1 MRSIGRKLNLEQ
13 LRKTYGGPPV
23 LEDISLEIPAGCFCT
38 LLGASG
44 SGKSTLLKL
53 IAGFETP
60 DAGRVLVDGQD
71 IAPIPVRKRNFGM
84 VFQNFAL
91 FPHMSAAQNVAFG
104 LEMRGLRRRDITAR
118 VREALALV
126 GLDAFSDRMP
136 RQLSGGQQQRVALA
150 RALVIEPGILLM
162 DEPLGALDKALR
174 QGLQEELRSLHARL
188 GVTIVFV
195 THDQEEALHLS
206 DLLVVMEHGRIAQ
219 AGAPRK
225 LYEAPATR
233 FVAAFLGECNEIKRD
248 GATYALRP
256 ERIRLASAAV
266 ALPHRIEGCVE
277 DVRFLGPSLRVVMQ
291 TSQGRFIALVAANGE
306 TSEIEVGQTIT
317 AGFRSQDLAAL
328 RG

>member
-1 MRSIGRKLNLEQ
+1 MKSIGRKLNLEQ
-13 LRKTYGGPPV
+13 VRKTYGGPPV

-60 DAGRVLVDGQD
+60 DAGRILVDGQD
-71 IAPIPVRKRNFGM
+71 IAPVPVRHRNIGM

-91 FPHMSAAQNVAFG
+91 FPHMSAARNVAFG
-104 LEMRGLRRRDITAR
+104 LEMRRLRRHDIAAR
-118 VREALALV
+118 VHEALTLV

-150 RALVIEPGILLM
+150 RALVIEPDILLM
-162 DEPLGALDKALR
+162 DEPLGALDKTLR

-206 DLLVVMEHGRIAQ
+206 DLLVVMERGRIAQ
-219 AGAPRK
+219 SGVPRE

-233 FVAAFLGECNEIKRD
+233 FVAAFLGECNEFKLD
-248 GATYALRP
+248 GTTYALRP
-256 ERIRLASAAV
+256 ERVRLASAAV
-266 ALPHRIEGCVE
+266 TLPHRIEGRVE
-277 DVRFLGPSLRVVMQ
+277 DMRFLGPSLRVVMQ

-306 TSEIEVGQTIT
+306 TAEIAVGQTTT